1 MKILKKIWS
10 SFPVQLLVVHIKY
23 NQFLL
28 VYWYI
33 LFSSVGG
40 SFGENLGIPYLFLDP
55 VYLDEVSIWGFFIMG
70 IAVAGFGM
78 AFNITSYILDGFRFP
93 FLGTLP
99 KPLAHFCI
107 NNSIIPFS
115 FLVFYVIKII
125 QFQHDAGGGAG
136 QGIAIKV
143 AGVLLGCI
151 AFLIFLFAYFF
162 KTNRDIF
169 KVLGINQQLKIK
181 RTNSQKL
188 KAFRKLQSLRRSR
201 VKVNYYLSLNFK
213 FYSTRR
219 FEEYYDRMA
228 ILRVFLQN
236 QRNAIIIESLVLL
249 IIFGLGLFQDVAIF
263 QIPAAASGVLLL
275 TMIVM
280 LTGAL
285 SFWFRSWIISGI
297 VGVFILLNIVFATDF
312 LSYQYP
318 AYGLNYE
325 SAPAEYKLENLQEYA
340 SEQNVEASKEYMLK
354 VLENWK
360 AKFKEEKP
368 KMVLVTVS
376 GGGQRSALWTT
387 NVLQHADSV
396 FEGELMNNTFMITG
410 ASGGLFGAAFYRELA
425 WKNLNPQAH
434 EHLVD
439 ISKDVLN
446 PVIFTLLVNDLFVKF
461 RSFEYG
467 GFKYKKERGYEFEQ
481 RLKSNLHGLL
491 DRPISAYRAPEYN
504 AEIPLL
510 IVGSTITND
519 GRKLYVSPHPTAFFN
534 TGANKDHSKIQ
545 GVDFNLLL
553 AQHQPDS
560 LRFLTA
566 LRMSA
571 TFPYFS
577 PSISLPTTP
586 KMSIADAGIS
596 DNYGISDAT
605 TFLHVFKDWIKE
617 NTSEVVMI
625 TIRDSSKEPPV
636 EEDHSKNLVQK
647 FISPIQGAVRSWDQI
662 QTIKNEQ
669 RFDMISSDYGSH
681 LRRVEFE
688 YQNQK
693 SNRASLSWRLTD
705 REIQNI
711 LDGIKDDINQKALK
725 ELEK

>member
-1 MKILKKIWS
+1 MKKIWL
-10 SFPVQLLVVHIKY
+10 SFPVQLLMVHVKH

-28 VYWYI
+28 VYWFI
-33 LFSSVGG
+33 LFAAVGG

-55 VYLDEVSIWGFFIMG
+55 VYLDEVSIWGFIIMG

-99 KPLAHFCI
+99 KPLAHFCV
-107 NNSIIPFS
+107 NNSLIPFG

-125 QFQHDAGGGAG
+125 EFQ
-136 QGIAIKV
+136 KV
-143 AGVLLGCI
+143 AGVGYSAEIYIRVVGVLLGCI

-169 KVLGINQQLKIK
+169 KVLGINQQLKIT

-188 KAFRKLQSLRRSR
+188 KAFRKLQSLKRSR
-201 VKVNYYLSLNFK
+201 VKVDYYMGLNLK
-213 FYSTRR
+213 FYSTKR

-263 QIPAAASGVLLL
+263 QIPAAASGTLLL

-285 SFWFRSWIISGI
+285 SFWFRSWIISG
-297 VGVFILLNIVFATDF
+297 VLGVFILLNMAFTTNF
-312 LSYQYP
+312 LTYQYP

-325 SAPAEYKLENLQEYA
+325 STPAEYKLENLKAFA
-340 SEQNVEASKEYMLK
+340 SEKNVEASKEYMLE

-360 AKFKEEKP
+360 AKFTEEKP
-368 KMVLVTVS
+368 KMVLIAVS

-387 NVLQHADSV
+387 NVLQKADSV
-396 FEGELMNNTFMITG
+396 FDGDLMNSTFMITG

-425 WKNLNPQAH
+425 WKDLAPQAH
-434 EHLVD
+434 EHLAD

-481 RLKSNLHGLL
+481 RLKANLHGLL
-491 DRPISAYRAPEYN
+491 DNPISTYRAPEFN

-519 GRKLYVSPHPTAFFN
+519 GRKLYISPHPTAFFN
-534 TGANKDHSKIQ
+534 TGADRDHSKVQ

-577 PSISLPTTP
+577 PSITLPTKP
-586 KMSIADAGIS
+586 RMSIADAGIS

-605 TFLHVFKDWIKE
+605 TFLHVFEDWIKE
-617 NTSEVVMI
+617 NTSEVVLI
-625 TIRDSSKEPPV
+625 TIRDSSKEPPI
-636 EEDHSKNLVQK
+636 EADYSKNLVQK
-647 FISPIQGAVRSWDQI
+647 FISPIQGAVKSWDQI

-669 RFDMISSDYGSH
+669 RYDMISSGYGNH
-681 LRRVEFE
+681 LRRIEFE

-705 REIQNI
+705 REILNI